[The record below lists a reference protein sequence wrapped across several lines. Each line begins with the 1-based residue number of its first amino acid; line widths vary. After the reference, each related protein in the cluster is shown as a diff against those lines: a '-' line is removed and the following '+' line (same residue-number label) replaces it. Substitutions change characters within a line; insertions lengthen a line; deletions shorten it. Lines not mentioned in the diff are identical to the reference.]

1 MTTRTEILAA
11 ARRAFEEDGETGLS
25 VRDVAARVGLTPMA
39 IYRHFENRQA
49 LLDALVL
56 EAIDEWRRRV
66 ASIAPCAPLEWLQK
80 IGDAYLDFA
89 LRQPRKF
96 EAAFLVSS
104 PTALRYPDDFLAG
117 GSPAVTLQLRLIK
130 QVTGR
135 GRGERIAPADVLV
148 IIAGLSQGLITLYRA
163 GRIAGGERKF
173 RALYRRAMDNCVRSF
188 AVEAPQ

>member
-11 ARRAFEEDGETGLS
+11 ARRAFEEAGETGLS

-117 GSPAVTLQLRLIK
+117 GSSAVTLQLRLIK

-135 GRGERIAPADVLV
+135 GRGERIAPADLLV